1 MELGKVS
8 EQFDMADKAATAGK
22 HKVIIRKCPDYENPS
37 RIRSIVAEGMEE
49 LGAKPYGKVLLKPN
63 VVFAHRRYSRFS
75 YTHPAVIEALLDE
88 LAARPEVEKVIIGE
102 RTAIYMPTRYSF
114 AVAGYSRFRRKPK
127 VKFCFFDE
135 DALVEVTFK
144 KGSYHKSLRLPR
156 TFVEADYK
164 LYAPKLK
171 HHMTSKLTCAI
182 KLNIGVC
189 DQKERLDGHDYHLED
204 KIADLYEVG
213 YPNLVVVDA
222 VIIGQQ
228 CEMVA
233 KPLSFGVIM
242 MGTSGVAVDSVAAR
256 LIGFDPNEIDHLRIA
271 RSRGWEP
278 VSDDDI
284 EIKSEVPLDE
294 LREKTKNLDRKF
306 SNLLELDT
314 PLRIYLGNY
323 PGGNDICHGGCVNM
337 LKGALA
343 TFEAYKPGGIKQ
355 AQDNAIVIGE
365 YEGDV
370 DGHGHTILLVGN
382 CTKIKGEV
390 NGKTKRIKG
399 CPVGIPYFAAF
410 GPFYCKLPNLY
421 MDRDYFLKFPYHY
434 VVSSVVKFINRK
446 LR

>member
-1 MELGKVS
+1 MT
-8 EQFDMADKAATAGK
+8 DK
-22 HKVIIRKCPDYENPS
+22 HKVVIRKCPDYESPS
-37 RIRSIVAEGMEE
+37 RIRGIVAEGMDE
-49 LGAKPYGKVLLKPN
+49 LGARPYGRVLLKPN

-88 LAARPEVEKVIIGE
+88 LAAKTEVERIIIGE
-102 RTAIYMPTRYSF
+102 RTAIYMPTRYNF
-114 AVAGYSRFRRKPK
+114 AVAGYNRLRRKPK

-135 DALVEVTFK
+135 DALVDVPFK

-156 TFVEADYK
+156 TFVEADYR

-171 HHMTSKLTCAI
+171 HHMTSKLTCAM
-182 KLNIGVC
+182 KLNVGIC
-189 DQKERLDGHDYHLED
+189 DHKERLDGHDYHLEE

-213 YPNLVVVDA
+213 NPNLVVVDA
-222 VIIGQQ
+222 VVIGQQ
-228 CEMVA
+228 CELVA
-233 KPLSFGVIM
+233 KPLSLGVIM

-278 VSDDDI
+278 VNDDDI

-294 LREKTKNLDRKF
+294 LREKTKNLDRTF

-314 PLRIYLGNY
+314 PLRIHLGNY

-343 TFEAYKPGGIKQ
+343 TFEAYKPGGIKR
-355 AQDNAIVIGE
+355 ARNNAIVIGE

-370 DGHGHTILLVGN
+370 DGQGHTILLVGN
-382 CTKIKGEV
+382 CTKIKGKV
-390 NGKTKRIKG
+390 SGKTRRIKG
-399 CPVGIPYFAAF
+399 CPVAIPYFSAF
-410 GPFYCKLPNLY
+410 GPLYCKLPNLY
-421 MDRDYFLKFPYHY
+421 MDRDYFLRFPYHY
-434 VVSSVVKFINRK
+434 VVSSVVRFINRK
-446 LR
+446 LRWAGWLDRERSRK